1 MTNAATSNAGNSGM
15 RTAMNT
21 AGAVRPETTL
31 NRDEVTAQL
40 TGPGGE
46 FEISEV
52 SVRGVP
58 TKVFVNAPP
67 TLVHTLEASRQF
79 GDRTF
84 VVYEDDRWTFAEH
97 YAIAANLAHRL
108 IDDFGVSKGD
118 RVAIAMRNFPE
129 WIATFWA
136 TTAAG
141 AIVVPLN
148 AWWTAGELGYAL
160 ADSGA
165 KVLVADEERAQIL
178 DDHLADTSVETR
190 VVARGTH
197 EGWISFDELVALGG
211 PGEVP
216 AVDIEPDD
224 DATIFYTSGTTGV
237 PKGAVGTHRN
247 ICTITANGQYALARG
262 AALAGKTLPPLLE
275 RPQAGRLLSVPL
287 FHVTGCHATM
297 VGSTAAGSKIVMMY
311 RWNPERALEL
321 IERERLTAFGG
332 VPSMVWEVLESPKF
346 ADHDLSSVT
355 TIGYGGAP
363 APPELVRRISE
374 HFPVAAPGNGY
385 GLTETSSVAISNG
398 GADYL
403 RKPHS
408 IGRPIAVVDV
418 RIVDPA
424 GNELGVNEVGELLIK
439 GPNVVRGYWNK
450 PDETAATFVD
460 GWLHTGD
467 LASLD
472 DEGFITI
479 ADRAKDVVIRGGENV
494 YCAEVEGVLYEHPAI
509 TEATVIGVPHRVL
522 GEEVGAVIVLRDGQT
537 ATEDEIRAHVRQHLA
552 GFKVPTHVWF
562 RDEPLPRNPAGKVLK
577 RELRDELIQAEQAPR

>member
-1 MTNAATSNAGNSGM
+1 MSPSRAEVVAA
-15 RTAMNT
+15 
-21 AGAVRPETTL
+21 
-31 NRDEVTAQL
+31 L

-46 FEISEV
+46 FEIVEETIRGIPTRVFRNAPRSLVEILEV
-52 SVRGVP
+52 SRGY
-58 TKVFVNAPP
+58 
-67 TLVHTLEASRQF
+67 

-84 VVYEDDRWTFAEH
+84 VVYEDDSWTFAEH
-97 YAIAANLAHRL
+97 HAVVARLADRL
-108 IDDFGVSKGD
+108 VADFGVRKGD
-118 RVAIAMRNFPE
+118 RVAVAMRNYPE
-129 WIATFWA
+129 WIASFWA
-136 TTAAG
+136 TVATG

-148 AWWTAGELGYAL
+148 AWWKAGELQYAL

-165 KVLVADEERAQIL
+165 KVLIADEERATML
-178 DDHLADTSVETR
+178 DAHLGDTAVETR
-190 VVARGTH
+190 IVARGSVD
-197 EGWISFDELVALGG
+197 GWLEFDEVIAAAPADVAL
-211 PGEVP
+211 P
-216 AVDIEPDD
+216 AVGIEPDD

-247 ICTITANGQYALARG
+247 ICTITWNAQLTLARG
-262 AALAGKTLPPLLE
+262 AALAGKELPPLID

-297 VGSTAAGSKIVMMY
+297 VGSVYAGSKIVMMY

-346 ADHDLSSVT
+346 AEHDLSSVT
-355 TIGYGGAP
+355 NIGYGGAP

-385 GLTETSSVAISNG
+385 GLTETSSVAISIG
-398 GADYL
+398 GADYV

-408 IGRPIAVVDV
+408 IGTPIPVVDV
-418 RIVDPA
+418 KVVDATGEEVPP
-424 GNELGVNEVGELLIK
+424 GIVGELLIK

-450 PDETAATFVD
+450 PEETARTFVD

-467 LASLD
+467 LASID
-472 DEGFITI
+472 EEGFVVL

-509 TEATVIGVPHRVL
+509 FEATVIGVPHRVL
-522 GEEVGAVIVLRDGQT
+522 GEEVGAVVVLRPGRT
-537 ATEDEIRAHVRQHLA
+537 ATAEELQAHVRERLA

-562 RDEPLPRNPAGKVLK
+562 REEPLPRNPAGKVLK
-577 RELRDELIQAEQAPR
+577 RELREELFGEGS

>member
-1 MTNAATSNAGNSGM
+1 MAL
-15 RTAMNT
+15 
-21 AGAVRPETTL
+21 TL
-31 NRDEVTAQL
+31 DEATAQL

-46 FEISEV
+46 FEIAEV
-52 SVRGVP
+52 PVRGVT

-67 TLVHTLEASRQF
+67 SLVHILESSRQF

-97 YAIAANLAHRL
+97 HAIAANLAHRL
-108 IDDFGVSKGD
+108 IDDFGVGKGD

-136 TTAAG
+136 ATAAG

-148 AWWTAGELGYAL
+148 AWWTAGELEYAL
-160 ADSGA
+160 ADCGA
-165 KVLVADEERAQIL
+165 KVLVADEERARL
-178 DDHLADTSVETR
+178 LAEHLGSTAVETR
-190 VVARGTH
+190 IVARGSVD
-197 EGWISFDELVALGG
+197 GWVPFDEVIAAGG

-216 AVDIEPDD
+216 DIAIDPED

-262 AALAGKTLPPLLE
+262 AALAGKQLPPVAE

-297 VGSTAAGSKIVMMY
+297 VGSTAAGSKLVMMY

-321 IERERLTAFGG
+321 IEREQLTTFGG
-332 VPSMVWEVLESPKF
+332 VPSMVWEVLESPAF
-346 ADHDLSSVT
+346 GDHDLSSIT
-355 TIGYGGAP
+355 SIGYGGAP
-363 APPELVRRISE
+363 APPELVRRIGE
-374 HFPVAAPGNGY
+374 HFPVASPGNGY
-385 GLTETSSVAISNG
+385 GLTETSSVAIANG
-398 GADYL
+398 GADYV

-408 IGRPIAVVDV
+408 IGKPIAVVDV

-424 GNELGVNEVGELLIK
+424 GNDLPEGVVGELLIK
-439 GPNVVRGYWNK
+439 GPNVVRGYWHK

-467 LASLD
+467 LAYID

-522 GEEVGAVIVLRDGQT
+522 GEEVGAVIVLRPDRS
-537 ATEDEIRAHVRQHLA
+537 ATVEEIQAHVREHLA

-577 RELRDELIQAEQAPR
+577 RELRDELVSDPPT

>member
-1 MTNAATSNAGNSGM
+1 MASS
-15 RTAMNT
+15 
-21 AGAVRPETTL
+21 TL
-31 NRDEVTAQL
+31 SRDEATDRL

-46 FEISEV
+46 FEIAEV
-52 SVRGVP
+52 PIRGVP
-58 TKVFVNAPP
+58 TKVFTTAPP
-67 TLVHTLEASRQF
+67 TLVHTLEASRQY

-97 YAIAANLAHRL
+97 YAIVARLAHRL
-108 IDDFGVSKGD
+108 VDDFGVAKGD
-118 RVAIAMRNFPE
+118 RVAIAMRNYPE

-141 AIVVPLN
+141 AVVVPLN
-148 AWWTAGELGYAL
+148 AWWTAGELEYAL
-160 ADSGA
+160 VDSGA
-165 KVLVADEERAQIL
+165 TVLVADESRALAL
-178 DDHLADTSVETR
+178 DDHLGDTAITTR
-190 VVARGTH
+190 IVAKGQVDGWIPFDEVVA
-197 EGWISFDELVALGG
+197 GWGDD
-211 PGEVP
+211 EVP
-216 AVDIEPDD
+216 TIDLEPDD

-247 ICTITANGQYALARG
+247 ICTITANAQFALARG
-262 AALAGKTLPPLLE
+262 ALQAGKELPPPTE

-297 VGSTAAGSKIVMMY
+297 VGSTAAGSKLVMMY

-321 IERERLTAFGG
+321 IERERLNAFGG
-332 VPSMVWEVLESPKF
+332 VPSMVWQVLESPNF

-355 TIGYGGAP
+355 QIGYGGAP

-398 GADYL
+398 GADYIA
-403 RKPHS
+403 KPHS
-408 IGRPIAVVDV
+408 IGLPLPVVDV
-418 RIVDPA
+418 KIVDPTGA
-424 GNELGVNEVGELLIK
+424 ELPTGEVGELLIK
-439 GPNVVRGYWNK
+439 GANVVRGYWNK
-450 PDETAATFVD
+450 PEETAASFVD

-467 LASLD
+467 LASI
-472 DEGFITI
+472 DEDGFVII

-494 YCAEVEGVLYEHPAI
+494 YCAEVEGVLYEHPAV
-509 TEATVIGVPHRVL
+509 TEVTVIGVPHRVL
-522 GEEVGAVIVLRDGQT
+522 GEEVGAVVVFRPGAS
-537 ATEDEIRAHVRQHLA
+537 ATVEELQAHVKENLA

-577 RELRDELIQAEQAPR
+577 RELREELLES

>member
-1 MTNAATSNAGNSGM
+1 MALT
-15 RTAMNT
+15 
-21 AGAVRPETTL
+21 
-31 NRDEVTAQL
+31 RDEATERL

-46 FEISEV
+46 FEIAEV
-52 SVRGVP
+52 PIRGVP

-67 TLVHTLEASRQF
+67 TLVHTLEISRQF

-97 YAIAANLAHRL
+97 FEIAANLAHRL
-108 IDDFGVSKGD
+108 IDDFGVAKGD

-141 AIVVPLN
+141 GIVVPLN
-148 AWWTAGELGYAL
+148 AWWTAGELEYAL
-160 ADSGA
+160 SDSGA
-165 KVLVADEERAQIL
+165 KVLVADEERARSL
-178 DDHLADTSVETR
+178 DERLESTAVTTKI
-190 VVARGTH
+190 VARGSLD
-197 EGWISFDELVALGG
+197 GWVPFDEVVALGG
-211 PGEVP
+211 PGELPVVP
-216 AVDIEPDD
+216 IDPED

-262 AALAGKTLPPLLE
+262 AALAGRELPPLTE

-297 VGSTAAGSKIVMMY
+297 VGSTASGSKLVMMY

-321 IERERLTAFGG
+321 IERERLTTFGG
-332 VPSMVWEVLESPKF
+332 VPSMVWEVLESPNF
-346 ADHDLSSVT
+346 ADHDLSSIT
-355 TIGYGGAP
+355 SIGYGGAP
-363 APPELVRRISE
+363 APPELVRRIGE

-385 GLTETSSVAISNG
+385 GLTETSSVAIANG
-398 GADYL
+398 GADYV

-408 IGRPIAVVDV
+408 IGRPIAVVDI

-424 GNELGVNEVGELLIK
+424 GNDLGTDAVGELLIK

-450 PDETAATFVD
+450 PDETANSFVD

-467 LASLD
+467 LAYID
-472 DEGFITI
+472 DEGFVTI

-494 YCAEVEGVLYEHPAI
+494 YCAEVEGVLYEHPSI

-522 GEEVGAVIVLRDGQT
+522 GEEVGAVVVLRQGQNAT
-537 ATEDEIRAHVRQHLA
+537 AEELQAHVREHLA

-577 RELRDELIQAEQAPR
+577 RALRDELSPG